1 MNQSNYLSKLLG
13 MFVILLSVSIYMFT
27 NVSYSISHTNTK
39 QNFIYEGASSQ
50 TTISNYYFSKSDFV
64 GDGMIQLNEA
74 VELDFVK
81 VIFEDEKE
89 IKHQV
94 EKIDDLNYVMNVKKA
109 SQSTKP
115 TQIVLYAQNEV
126 YDVIKVNSTSKPMY
140 SFTDGTQTYRHL
152 YFGQSGVFLGEFCI
166 DELPENL
173 NEHILVEFCHKDE
186 NSSMG
191 YHVFAKKEIP
201 LFDFVSEE
209 DLGYVPYLE
218 KKYFDETKDVYVIV
232 SWNDHYVVEMPLI
245 RGTN

>member
-115 TQIVLYAQNEV
+115 TQIVLYAL
-126 YDVIKVNSTSKPMY
+126 K
-140 SFTDGTQTYRHL
+140 L
-152 YFGQSGVFLGEFCI
+152 
-166 DELPENL
+166 
-173 NEHILVEFCHKDE
+173 
-186 NSSMG
+186 
-191 YHVFAKKEIP
+191 
-201 LFDFVSEE
+201 
-209 DLGYVPYLE
+209 
-218 KKYFDETKDVYVIV
+218 
-232 SWNDHYVVEMPLI
+232 
-245 RGTN
+245 